1 MSDIINWLKGIEAS
15 AANLYAKAAV
25 AFRDDKDFSRF
36 LSKMAGEEKQHE
48 KFLQQASSSIS
59 ANEIKRACFNFDE
72 HFRHK
77 VEAPFTRAW
86 RLLQDGNLTKDTM
99 VALLVEAEF
108 SEWNEVFLYTLDLL
122 KIVDEDMQ
130 KAVSDVDQHRQ
141 HIQEFIS
148 SLPGGDRLIQKVGKQ
163 SQPGRKRVLIV
174 ENNLTV
180 ARMLEALAGDQ
191 VDVIIARDGC
201 EGGACLRQG
210 HFDLIVS
217 EIELPNMNGIE
228 MYQKISAIDPSICSR
243 FIFFTGSE
251 NSEHLNF
258 VRVSKILMLPKP
270 SPVKLI
276 CEMMNDVLD
285 SNSAPQNAAS
295 H

>member
-1 MSDIINWLKGIEAS
+1 
-15 AANLYAKAAV
+15 
-25 AFRDDKDFSRF
+25 
-36 LSKMAGEEKQHE
+36 MAGEEKQHE
-48 KFLQQASSSIS
+48 KFLQKASFSIS
-59 ANEIKRACFNFDE
+59 GNEIKRACFYFDE

-77 VEAPFTRAW
+77 VEAPIARAW

-108 SEWNEVFLYTLDLL
+108 SEWNELFLYTLDLL
-122 KIVDEDMQ
+122 KIVDEDLQ
-130 KAVSDVDQHRQ
+130 KAVSDIDQHRA
-141 HIQEFIS
+141 HIQTFIS
-148 SLPGGDRLIQKVGKQ
+148 SLPEGDRLIRKVGKQ

-180 ARMLEALAGDQ
+180 ARMLEALAEDQ
-191 VDVIIARDGC
+191 VEVIIARDGY

-217 EIELPNMNGIE
+217 EIELPNINGIE
-228 MYQKISAIDPSICSR
+228 MYKKILAIDPSICSR

-251 NSEHLNF
+251 NPEHLNF
-258 VRVSKILMLPKP
+258 VRSSNILMLPKP
-270 SPVKLI
+270 SPVKMI
-276 CEMMNDVLD
+276 CNMMNDVLN
-285 SNSAPQNAAS
+285 SNSAPQNATS